1 MALSYE
7 AVVLP
12 GAEGTMNCLR
22 CDSPMYEQ
30 LYDDVLDTQG
40 QGFYAM
46 HCLMCGD
53 IIDPVILKHRRSRV
67 EPRARQARLA
77 VVVST

>member
-1 MALSYE
+1 
-7 AVVLP
+7 
-12 GAEGTMNCLR
+12 MNCLR
-22 CDSPMYEQ
+22 CKSPMYEE
-30 LYDDVLDTQG
+30 LYDDVLETQG

-53 IIDPVILKHRRSRV
+53 IIDPVILKHRRNQV
-67 EPRARQARLA
+67 EPRARHARLA